1 MAERT
6 KAQQVDQAGYT
17 RRGLATLQKKRV
29 GGCALSIG
37 PELNMIAY
45 AIFTSDGTLL
55 ATIST
60 PTPPTLEQIADYC
73 AEINGFADRDEWMY
87 EARIGEITY
96 APVH

>member
-1 MAERT
+1 M
-6 KAQQVDQAGYT
+6 
-17 RRGLATLQKKRV
+17 
-29 GGCALSIG
+29 
-37 PELNMIAY
+37 NMIAY

-60 PTPPTLEQIADYC
+60 SSPPTLELMADYC

-87 EARIGEITY
+87 EARIEGIAY

>member
-1 MAERT
+1 M
-6 KAQQVDQAGYT
+6 
-17 RRGLATLQKKRV
+17 
-29 GGCALSIG
+29 
-37 PELNMIAY
+37 NMIAY

-60 PTPPTLEQIADYC
+60 SSPPTLEQIADYC

-87 EARIGEITY
+87 EARIDGIAY

>member
-17 RRGLATLQKKRV
+17 RRDLATLQKKRV
-29 GGCALSIG
+29 GGCARSIG

-45 AIFTSDGTLL
+45 AILTSDGTLL

-60 PTPPTLEQIADYC
+60 ENPPTLEQMADYC

-87 EARIGEITY
+87 EARIEEIAY
-96 APVH
+96 APLH

>member
-17 RRGLATLQKKRV
+17 RLGLATLQKKRV
-29 GGCALSIG
+29 GGCARSIG

-60 PTPPTLEQIADYC
+60 PIPPTLEQMADYC

-87 EARIGEITY
+87 EARIDGIAY

>member
-1 MAERT
+1 MAT
-6 KAQQVDQAGYT
+6 AQRRSSLHESGYT
-17 RRGLATLQKKRV
+17 TLDLATLQKKRV
-29 GGCALSIG
+29 GGCARSIG

-60 PTPPTLEQIADYC
+60 PIPPTLEQMADYC

-87 EARIGEITY
+87 EARIDGIAY